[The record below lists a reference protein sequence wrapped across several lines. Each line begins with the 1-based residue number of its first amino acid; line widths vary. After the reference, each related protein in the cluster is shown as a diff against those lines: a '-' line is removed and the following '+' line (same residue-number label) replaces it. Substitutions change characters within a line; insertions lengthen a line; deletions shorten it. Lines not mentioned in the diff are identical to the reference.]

1 MAADI
6 AVDDDDAWL
15 YGENN
20 AEEQRKEEINAIFD
34 RASEEVVVPGEENII
49 TTNGDIKHGGI
60 EDEVSINNQ
69 DATKVQENEEEKD
82 SDEEE
87 DSDDDDVQI
96 TIGDIKPASTTYPY
110 GGTPVNLNIK
120 RGGAFT
126 SGSAVSGVSKT
137 KGIDLETVGII
148 NGVSM
153 YEFNLDTIE
162 DKPWRKP
169 GADITDYFNY
179 GFNEDT
185 WKAYCEKQRKL
196 RVDNNVTPKPVQII
210 PGKDQQIPIATVN
223 ENSKYSGMGAVVK
236 KAGPPPGR
244 RMSGSIDVICG
255 ANSSRRS
262 GNSKENVI
270 QV

>member
-1 MAADI
+1 MATDVS
-6 AVDDDDAWL
+6 VDDDEAWL
-15 YGENN
+15 YGDNN
-20 AEEQRKEEINAIFD
+20 ADEQRKEEINAIFD
-34 RASEEVVVPGEENII
+34 RATEDVVPGEENII
-49 TTNGDIKHGGI
+49 TTNGDIQPPIIENENSIH
-60 EDEVSINNQ
+60 EDENE
-69 DATKVQENEEEKD
+69 ATQENEEEKD
-82 SDEEE
+82 SDDDE
-87 DSDDDDVQI
+87 DSDDDVQVV
-96 TIGDIKPASTTYPY
+96 IGDIKPATTTTYQY
-110 GGTPVNLNIK
+110 GSAPVNLNIK
-120 RGGAFT
+120 RGAGFAGGAG
-126 SGSAVSGVSKT
+126 GSAASKT

-148 NGVSM
+148 NGVSI

-196 RVDNNVTPKPVQII
+196 RIDNNIAPKVVQII

-223 ENSKYSGMGAVVK
+223 ENSKYSGISIGAK

-262 GNSKENVI
+262 EMPKKM
-270 QV
+270 